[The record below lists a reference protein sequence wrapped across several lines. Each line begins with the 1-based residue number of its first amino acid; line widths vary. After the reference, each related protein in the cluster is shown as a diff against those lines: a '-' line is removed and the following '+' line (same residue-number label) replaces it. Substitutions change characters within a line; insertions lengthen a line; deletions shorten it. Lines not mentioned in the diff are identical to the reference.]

1 MAVPQLVLLTA
12 AGTGTGL
19 VSLALQATS
28 LAFTG
33 HKTLTSAA
41 TGTAVLAFMLL
52 TLGVLI

>member
-12 AGTGTGL
+12 AGTGL

-41 TGTAVLAFMLL
+41 TGTAVLAFTLL